1 MPESDVKSPVGRGMK
16 GAGGGG
22 MKSRSH
28 LFDGALSRLGLTAAP
43 PAKSVVELPQRGY
56 QPPAANRATQLVAA
70 TRLSEFELQYDADE
84 KILWSYFDFTGKP
97 SFTPAVL
104 EQTQQVQRLARTLA
118 TERVGDEPGL
128 RYVVMGSRMPGI
140 WNLGG
145 DLEHFAELIRS
156 GDRAALTRYAHLC
169 CDLTFT
175 NATLF
180 DLPVVSI
187 ALVQGDALGGGFEA
201 VLSFNLIIA
210 ERSAK
215 FGLPEVLFNLFPG
228 MGAYTFLSRR
238 IAPGLAERMI
248 LSGEIYGAE
257 DLYKMGVIDVL
268 AADGE
273 GVDALYAQIGRNGRR
288 HACHS
293 VIRQARRIANPVTR
307 EEMIRIADLWVD
319 AALNLGETD
328 LRRMLRVAA
337 AQHRRRA
344 RPASAPRSS
353 GAAAVAQQPREPHG
367 AD

>member
-1 MPESDVKSPVGRGMK
+1 MQ
-16 GAGGGG
+16 
-22 MKSRSH
+22 SR
-28 LFDGALSRLGLTAAP
+28 LLLDGATARQGKAAP
-43 PAKSVVELPQRGY
+43 ESVVELPQRSY
-56 QPPAANRATQLVAA
+56 TPPVSSKAAQLVAA
-70 TRLSEFELQYDADE
+70 TRLSEFELQYDAEE
-84 KILWSYFDFTGKP
+84 KILWSHFDYTGKP
-97 SFTPAVL
+97 SFTPTVL
-104 EQTQQVQRLARTLA
+104 EQTQQVQRLARALA
-118 TERVGDEPGL
+118 GAEGAGDGL

-145 DLEHFAELIRS
+145 DLEHFAALIRA

-169 CDLTFT
+169 CELTFT

-248 LSGEIYGAE
+248 LSGEIYSAE

-288 HACHS
+288 HAAHA

-307 EEMIRIADLWVD
+307 EEMIRIADLWVE
-319 AALNLGETD
+319 AAMNLGETD
-328 LRRMLRVAA
+328 LRRMLRVAN

-344 RPASAPRSS
+344 RHVPA
-353 GAAAVAQQPREPHG
+353 E
-367 AD
+367 

>member
-1 MPESDVKSPVGRGMK
+1 MGRP
-16 GAGGGG
+16 GGEH
-22 MKSRSH
+22 MTAKSR
-28 LFDGALSRLGLTAAP
+28 LFGGVFARSGDEPATSPQAIVELPPRNYAP
-43 PAKSVVELPQRGY
+43 PAAGK
-56 QPPAANRATQLVAA
+56 AAQLVAA
-70 TRLSEFELQYDADE
+70 TRLSEFELQYDSKE
-84 KILWSYFDFTGKP
+84 RILWGYFDYTGKP

-118 TERVGDEPGL
+118 SEPSVDDPGL
-128 RYVVMGSRMPGI
+128 RYVVVGSRMPGI

-145 DLEHFAELIRS
+145 DLELFAELIRRR
-156 GDRAALTRYAHLC
+156 DRAQLTRYAYLC
-169 CDLTFT
+169 CELTFT

-228 MGAYTFLSRR
+228 MGAYSFLSRR

-248 LSGEIYGAE
+248 LSGEIYTAE
-257 DLYKMGVIDVL
+257 DLYKLGVVDVL

-273 GVDALYAQIGRNGRR
+273 GVEALYAQIGPNGRR
-288 HACHS
+288 HASHS

-307 EEMIRIADLWVD
+307 EEMFRIADLWVD
-319 AALNLGETD
+319 AAMNLGETD

-344 RPASAPRSS
+344 RQVPA
-353 GAAAVAQQPREPHG
+353 E
-367 AD
+367 

>member
-1 MPESDVKSPVGRGMK
+1 MQ
-16 GAGGGG
+16 
-22 MKSRSH
+22 SR
-28 LFDGALSRLGLTAAP
+28 LLVDGATARQGMAAP
-43 PAKSVVELPQRGY
+43 ESVVELPQRSHTP
-56 QPPAANRATQLVAA
+56 QASSKAAQLVAA
-70 TRLSEFELQYDADE
+70 TRLSEFELHYDAEE
-84 KILWSYFDFTGKP
+84 KILWSHFDYTGKP
-97 SFTPAVL
+97 SFTPTVL
-104 EQTQQVQRLARTLA
+104 EQTQQVQRLARSLA
-118 TERVGDEPGL
+118 GADGAGDGL

-145 DLEHFAELIRS
+145 DLEHFAALIRA
-156 GDRAALTRYAHLC
+156 GDRAALTRYAYLC
-169 CDLTFT
+169 CELTFT

-248 LSGEIYGAE
+248 LSGEIYSAE
-257 DLYKMGVIDVL
+257 DLYKMGVVDVL

-288 HACHS
+288 HAAHS

-307 EEMIRIADLWVD
+307 EEMIRIADLWVE
-319 AALNLGETD
+319 AAMNLGETD
-328 LRRMLRVAA
+328 LRRMLRVAN

-344 RPASAPRSS
+344 RQVPA
-353 GAAAVAQQPREPHG
+353 E
-367 AD
+367 